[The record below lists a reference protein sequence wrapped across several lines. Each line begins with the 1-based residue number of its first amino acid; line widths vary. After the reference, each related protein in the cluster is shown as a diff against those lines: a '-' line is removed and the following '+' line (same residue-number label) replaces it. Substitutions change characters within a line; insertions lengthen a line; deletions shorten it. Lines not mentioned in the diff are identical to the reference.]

1 MKLLESLY
9 FIILLK
15 INDRKFEEMSL
26 REVIEIVRRLNR
38 LDFLVFKDDNFSF
51 SYSIYFLSLLF
62 R

>member
-26 REVIEIVRRLNR
+26 REVIEIVCCLNR
-38 LDFLVFKDDNFSF
+38 LDFLVFKDDNFLF
-51 SYSIYFLSLLF
+51 SYSIYFLLLLF

>member
-38 LDFLVFKDDNFSF
+38 LDFLVFKDDNFLF

>member
-26 REVIEIVRRLNR
+26 REVIEIVCCLNR

-51 SYSIYFLSLLF
+51 SYSIYFLLLLF